1 MISKYIELVTNKFV
15 AIRSIRLSP
24 NIEIKILTTAM
35 LLLVAGIYLSLR
47 DKPDLFNEF
56 DWYGVAVVVLVG
68 VPLTVMINGLEFM
81 CCARMVGRKFSI
93 FRSLEITVVGSA
105 ANMLPIPG
113 ASIVRILALKSTGLS
128 LIKSTGINMLLALI
142 WIGISFIYAGI
153 TLLHFADGLIAWGVM
168 GTGGLA
174 LLSSFWVVSYNHIHS
189 MTYLYVV
196 VLKFVLVLVDA
207 ARIYFCFQALGL
219 DVLFLQASVF
229 VVSGVMGSAVSV
241 VPAGLGVRELVSAVL
256 APLIGVAASAGFLS
270 ATLNRIAGLA
280 TLLPIAGLLILF
292 KKEKQREAF

>member
-1 MISKYIELVTNKFV
+1 MS
-15 AIRSIRLSP
+15 IRSIRLSP
-24 NIEIKILTTAM
+24 NIEIKILATAM
-35 LLLVAGIYLSLR
+35 LLFLAGIYLSLR
-47 DKPDLFNEF
+47 DEPDLFNEF
-56 DWYGVAVVVLVG
+56 DWYDAAVVVLVG

-93 FRSLEITVVGSA
+93 FRSLEITIVGSA
-105 ANMLPIPG
+105 ANMLPVPG

-142 WIGISFIYAGI
+142 WIGISFLYAGM
-153 TLLHFADGLIAWGVM
+153 TLLHFVDGLIAWGVI

-270 ATLNRIAGLA
+270 ATLNRIAGLS

>member
-1 MISKYIELVTNKFV
+1 MISKYIELVTTKFM

-24 NIEIKILTTAM
+24 NIEIKILATAM
-35 LLLVAGIYLSLR
+35 LLFLAGIYLSLR
-47 DKPDLFNEF
+47 DEPDLFNEF
-56 DWYGVAVVVLVG
+56 EWYGVAVVVLVG

-81 CCARMVGRKFSI
+81 CCARMVGGQFSI
-93 FRSLEITVVGSA
+93 FRSLEITIVGSA

-142 WIGISFIYAGI
+142 WIGISFLYAGM
-153 TLLHFADGLIAWGVM
+153 TLLYFADGLIAWGVM

-189 MTYLYVV
+189 MTFLYVV

-207 ARIYFCFQALGL
+207 ARIYFCFQAIGS

-292 KKEKQREAF
+292 KKEKQREVF